1 MEVWVV
7 LAALGGAFLWR
18 ILSYNRFVLQLQQV
32 QTTWSEIDHELRRR
46 FDVVP
51 ELVDLVRPYAGREV
65 DLLETVLEARAA
77 AAGAAGSPAAQ
88 AAALAPFEAL
98 LGRLVDLAMSVPEV
112 RGGAAFRRLEEE
124 LATTEDRIAG
134 RRGVYNGRVADLN
147 RRVRTFPSSL
157 VARIVGIGE
166 AEYFRVGPVA

>member
-1 MEVWVV
+1 MEVWAVV
-7 LAALGGAFLWR
+7 AALVGAFLWR

-32 QTTWSEIDHELRRR
+32 QTTWSEIDAELRRR

-51 ELVDLVRPYAGREV
+51 ELVELARPHAGREV
-65 DLLETVLEARAA
+65 DLLERVLAARAA

-98 LGRLVDLAMSVPEV
+98 LARLVDLAASAPEV
-112 RGGAAFRRLEEE
+112 RGASAFRRIEEE
-124 LATTEDRIAG
+124 LAMTEDRIAG

-147 RRVRTFPSSL
+147 RRIAKFPSSL
-157 VARIVGIGE
+157 VARISGIRE
-166 AEYFRVGPVA
+166 AEYFRVGPAS